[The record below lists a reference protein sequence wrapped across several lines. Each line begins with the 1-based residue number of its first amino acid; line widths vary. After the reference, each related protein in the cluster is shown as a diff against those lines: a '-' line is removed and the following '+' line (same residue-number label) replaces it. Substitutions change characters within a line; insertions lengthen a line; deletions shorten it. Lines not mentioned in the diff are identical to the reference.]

1 MISNAVSS
9 RREHVS
15 GQPLELVLEIV
26 PQRPVVVQC
35 PVRVEVH
42 QSSGVMVDQFRRR
55 VRDDVI
61 VINEA
66 KSAGLESCVI
76 GFRKQAIARARLAKC
91 VDPVRQQLRIFK
103 IHPGRRQHRQ
113 RASKA
118 VASEPQRLIIR
129 AKLFDLL
136 PDFWIHTVT
145 NYRRR
150 GSAKRRDDHL
160 VIGYRISLGVV
171 YQKRWLML

>member
-1 MISNAVSS
+1 MTVLPYLSPSSLRKVRDRTSENLSAICFKPEISTEIFLQIRQVSVHAVISDAVGS

-61 VINEA
+61 VIDKA
-66 KSAGLESCVI
+66 KSAGLESRVI
-76 GFRKQAIARARLAKC
+76 GFRK
-91 VDPVRQQLRIFK
+91 
-103 IHPGRRQHRQ
+103 
-113 RASKA
+113 
-118 VASEPQRLIIR
+118 
-129 AKLFDLL
+129 
-136 PDFWIHTVT
+136 
-145 NYRRR
+145 
-150 GSAKRRDDHL
+150 
-160 VIGYRISLGVV
+160 
-171 YQKRWLML
+171 